1 MQISKVKNQEII
13 SYMINPNIS
22 FNQILHAPKGDT
34 VTQYIYM
41 D

>member
-1 MQISKVKNQEII
+1 MPKVEII

>member
-1 MQISKVKNQEII
+1 MQISKVINQEII